1 MQMTRRLPLQVLA
14 GFLAAAQVVA
24 APPVDVYI
32 LTGQSNSLGTTAGE
46 TDYTPGPH
54 LADAVIRFFWANV
67 SGSASYPP
75 ASYGTSGN
83 LFKPLQMQQG
93 GVGSPYFWGAEFG
106 FARTLYEAGRTN
118 FAIIKASASSGG
130 NTLWDKAAFD
140 ANHNNGPMWGHVS
153 NTVRTAL
160 GKLVASNQTFN
171 VRGLLYIQ
179 GEGNSG
185 SEAPIAAS
193 RFSLL
198 CSNLMAA
205 INSTYPG
212 TATGMCA
219 VIGEIAASQTSL
231 NSRITTT
238 QQVAVAYSNNA
249 IAFVSTR
256 DLPLKSDNLHF
267 PKSSKLEIG
276 ARMANCFL
284 GRPTIV
290 GVGFDAVTN
299 ASDGKSLIFERYV
312 PDTNGVADGVNFN
325 GPGPCTGFADG
336 ASGQPRAGLLV
347 SGSAGRVVF
356 ADYYNTS
363 VTSDI
368 ACGQY
373 DFAGKGL
380 PADWVDCG
388 AGVSFVF
395 ADPVAQTASA
405 MVSAVAF
412 ELVSPAKTNNVTVSL
427 FDGRG
432 DSLYNSGV
440 ITNGRFG
447 FEAREAFSEVLTS
460 AVARVKLQGATNV
473 LWTVGHITDGGVPDF
488 AWNGWRLPSGYERWS
503 FQIADPTQRG
513 DTADPDGDG
522 GFNLLEYASG
532 TNPTNKLSVARL
544 AGVWTNGG
552 FAIRFPR
559 ANADDITWRVER
571 AGDLSGDASW
581 DTIATKQGAQPWS
594 GPAVVEETDNGSGK
608 LVLVYD
614 PDSSATQHYLRL
626 QVSHRAPAGYELWSL
641 QISDTELR
649 GDAADP
655 DSDGALNLL
664 EYATGTEPTNNL
676 SVARLEGVWTNGT
689 FAVRFPRANADDI
702 TWRVERAG
710 DLSGHASWDTIATRQ
725 GSQPWSGPAV
735 VEETDHG
742 SRKLV
747 LVHDP
752 DLSAKQHYLR
762 LQVTRP

>member
-1 MQMTRRLPLQVLA
+1 MQMLHRLPLQVLA
-14 GFLAAAQVVA
+14 GFLAAAQAVA

-46 TDYTPGPH
+46 TNYTPGTHP
-54 LADAVIRFFWANV
+54 ADAIIRFFWANV

-106 FARTLYEAGRTN
+106 FARTLYDAGRTN
-118 FAIIKASASSGG
+118 FVIIKASASSGG

-153 NTVRTAL
+153 NTVYTTL
-160 GKLVASNQTFN
+160 GKLVASNQSFS

-179 GEGNSG
+179 GEGNTTA
-185 SEAPIAAS
+185 EAPIAGS

-198 CSNLMAA
+198 FSNLMAA
-205 INSTYPG
+205 INFTYPG
-212 TATGMCA
+212 TATDMRA
-219 VIGEIAASQTSL
+219 VIGEIAASQSNP
-231 NSRITTT
+231 NSQITTT

-249 IAFVSTR
+249 IAFVGTR
-256 DLPLKSDNLHF
+256 DQPLKSDNLHF

-290 GVGFDAVTN
+290 SVGFDAVTN
-299 ASDGKSLIFERYV
+299 ASDGKSLVFERYV
-312 PDTNGVADGVNFN
+312 PDTNGVADGVNLN
-325 GPGPCTGFADG
+325 GSGPFTGFGDG
-336 ASGQPRAGLLV
+336 ANGQPRAGLLV
-347 SGSAGRVVF
+347 IGSAGRVVF

-368 ACGQY
+368 ACGLN

-380 PADWVDCG
+380 PANWADCG
-388 AGVSFVF
+388 TAVSFAF
-395 ADPVAQTASA
+395 ADPVNQAASA
-405 MVSAVAF
+405 LVSAAAF
-412 ELVSPAKTNNVTVSL
+412 ELVSPATSNNVAVSL
-427 FDGRG
+427 FDGHG
-432 DSLYNSGV
+432 DSLYTSGV
-440 ITNGRFG
+440 ITNRRFG

-460 AVARVKLQGATNV
+460 AVARITLQGATNV

-513 DTADPDGDG
+513 DTTDADGDG
-522 GFNLLEYASG
+522 GPNLLEYATATS
-532 TNPTNKLSVARL
+532 PTNKLSVARL
-544 AGVWTNGG
+544 TGVWTNGS
-552 FAIRFPR
+552 FAVRFPR

-571 AGDLSGDASW
+571 AWDLSGNASW
-581 DTIATKQGAQPWS
+581 DTIAMKQGAQPWS

-626 QVSHRAPAGYELWSL
+626 RVSYRAPSGYELWSL
-641 QISDTELR
+641 QISDAELR

-655 DSDGALNLL
+655 DGDSALNLI
-664 EYATGTEPTNNL
+664 EYATGTEPTNKL
-676 SVARLEGVWTNGT
+676 SVARLEGVWTNGV
-689 FAVRFPRANADDI
+689 FAVRFPRATADDI

-710 DLSGHASWDTIATRQ
+710 DLSGNASWDTIATKQ

-735 VEETDHG
+735 VEEMDNG
-742 SRKLV
+742 SQKLV

-752 DLSAKQHYLR
+752 DPSAKQRYLR